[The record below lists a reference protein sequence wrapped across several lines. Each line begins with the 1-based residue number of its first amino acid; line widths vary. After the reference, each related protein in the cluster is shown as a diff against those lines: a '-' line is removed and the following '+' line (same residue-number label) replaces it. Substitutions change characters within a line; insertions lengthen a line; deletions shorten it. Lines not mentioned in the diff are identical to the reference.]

1 MEQNLGELN
10 RRAFLRLMA
19 VGAAG
24 VSLAGCTKAVPA
36 RVGTIVP
43 TAVSAETKYYIDRT
57 EQLLQEFDAYWPSFA
72 AALAKQY
79 PADAVQALQAET
91 RQAYA
96 NLIPQLPYIG
106 GEANLHTS
114 NLVQS
119 AWALALYQ
127 VLQRRD
133 TDTRE
138 VGRILYRA
146 VENMMQAAL
155 SSDPMTPESPEV
167 VQDRLLNAL
176 KAEAERSQQR
186 RYPGDFVFS
195 VVEGTGQ
202 DFNYGI
208 DYTEC
213 GICKFFQAQQAS
225 ELTPY
230 MCLLDFPMS
239 EAMGDGLVRTMTL
252 ANGDPKCDFRYKQ
265 GRPTQPLLPAGFLSE
280 DS

>member
-1 MEQNLGELN
+1 MEQNFSELN

-24 VSLAGCTKAVPA
+24 VSLVGCTKAVPA
-36 RVGTIVP
+36 TAETIVP
-43 TAVSAETKYYIDRT
+43 TAAPAETKYYIERT
-57 EQLLQEFDAYWPSFA
+57 EQLLQEFDTYWPFFA

-79 PADAVQALQAET
+79 PADAIQALQAET

-96 NLIPQLPYIG
+96 QLIPQLPYIG
-106 GEANLHTS
+106 GEANMLTS

-119 AWALALYQ
+119 AWGLALYRA
-127 VLQRRD
+127 LQ
-133 TDTRE
+133 TRGADAKE

-146 VENMMQAAL
+146 VENMMQAAM

-167 VQDRLLNAL
+167 VRDRLLNAL
-176 KAEAERSQQR
+176 KAQAEQSQRR
-186 RYPGDFVFS
+186 RYPSDFVFS

-202 DFNYGI
+202 DFDYGI

-213 GICKFFQAQQAS
+213 GICKFFQAQQAG

-265 GRPTQPLLPAGFLSE
+265 GRPTQPLLPTGFLSE
-280 DS
+280 GS